1 MRELDTGEVRLRLTE
16 CGEGPPVVFCHG
28 FPHTSYMW
36 HRQLPVVAEAG
47 FRAVA
52 PDMRG
57 YGGSD
62 RPAPV
67 SDYTN
72 VKAIGDLLALL
83 DDLGEERAVFVGLDF
98 GAALTWELALRE
110 PERVRAV
117 AVCNNPFVGRGRR
130 RPSEVFA
137 KMAEQHFLHLHYFN
151 QPGPADGELNAD
163 PRRFLSSIYYA
174 LSGSYHY
181 LDVWNHPSEGNGYL
195 DVLPTAPPLPWPWL
209 PEAEF
214 DVLVEAFTRTG
225 FTGGLNWYRAL
236 DLNWELTERLADANV
251 SVPAFFAYGER
262 DCDMEG
268 FSGMDPIGM
277 MRQRVPDLRD
287 VTMIPEVGHLIQL
300 EATAQFNDWLIR
312 SLRSL

>member
-1 MRELDTGEVRLRLTE
+1 
-16 CGEGPPVVFCHG
+16 VVFCHG
-28 FPHTSYMW
+28 FPYTSYVW
-36 HRQLPVVAEAG
+36 HRQLPAVAAAG
-47 FRAVA
+47 FRALA

-62 RPAPV
+62 RPGSV

-83 DDLGEERAVFVGLDF
+83 DDIGEEQAVFVGLDF
-98 GAALTWELALRE
+98 GAALTWELALRA

-117 AVCNNPFVGRGRR
+117 AVGNNPFVGRGRR
-130 RPSEVFA
+130 RPSETFA

-151 QPGPADGELNAD
+151 EPGPADDELNAD

-174 LSGSYHY
+174 LSGAYHY

-195 DVLPTAPPLPWPWL
+195 DVLPIAPPLPWPWL
-209 PEAEF
+209 PAAEF
-214 DVLVEAFTRTG
+214 EVLVAAFRRTG

-236 DLNWELTERLADANV
+236 DLNWELTEGLAGADV
-251 SVPAFFAYGER
+251 TVPAFFAYGER

-277 MRQRVPDLRD
+277 MGQRVPDLRD

-300 EATAQFNDWLIR
+300 EATGQFNDWLVR
-312 SLRSL
+312 GLTSL